1 MLEFKLLERT
11 SFPCAAENLF
21 AILAANMCEI
31 VPSGNSYQ
39 ADYNSWFEAVK
50 RGLQREERKIIL
62 ILSETKLI
70 GFFQYYT
77 NDNRFVMEEIQIISP
92 WQGKGVFRALYS
104 FLISTLPSGICW
116 VEAYVNKNNIKSQG
130 ILKHLGLNCA
140 GEIKEKDIYHFRG
153 KYSDLLEWYF
163 RIE

>member
-1 MLEFKLLERT
+1 M
-11 SFPCAAENLF
+11 
-21 AILAANMCEI
+21 
-31 VPSGNSYQ
+31 
-39 ADYNSWFEAVK
+39 
-50 RGLQREERKIIL
+50 
-62 ILSETKLI
+62 
-70 GFFQYYT
+70 
-77 NDNRFVMEEIQIISP
+77 
-92 WQGKGVFRALYS
+92 YS